1 MSAALCKGELSSRSL
16 LGCCPWAMHG
26 TGLVGIQAPAAPDT
40 TAPAVGSKLYQPHP
54 GQ

>member
-1 MSAALCKGELSSRSL
+1 MRTEEQPMSAALCKGELSSRSL

-40 TAPAVGSKLYQPHP
+40 TAASG
-54 GQ
+54 G